1 MQISDI
7 LQSKQAKAIGAFL
20 QKDITIQ
27 KNTTP
32 EYLTTISIDPQ
43 RSVFHFYSKMDEE
56 GSDIKHY
63 IKNYTTPQ
71 FNDMFFEEFKCA
83 IAEFITNMP
92 ADTVRKVTVVLPD
105 SAVLTDTFKIPTLK
119 GFGQTSKT
127 LESTMAGLY
136 RNYRE
141 LYVASQ
147 VLDQNKTFT
156 TFGVVAVKAKIV
168 SSIHAACLANRL
180 TVTAVTYSSNA
191 LISGAALINPKLR
204 NASYL
209 MMDIKGVYTRFTFV
223 VKGKTAGFYTVP
235 FGREFLRKGKVT
247 PEDMLFDHTYAELMV
262 LTAREA
268 AKNKKPKNAIEAE
281 VLAAD
286 DEEEEEDWE
295 AEMNAAAAAAEAVA
309 NAEATPEE
317 EVVEVVEENVAE
329 QEEDGE
335 SSAEMMGEAEQ
346 AEATMPE
353 LAFDPALDPALDPT
367 LDPALLIKKTPRI
380 LPSFMKR
387 PVPTT
392 REGVAYENFRVLVK
406 WALTLIQEND
416 KITAAGKPEFVCVNI
431 PRDLM
436 HVLEPTNAELSENKI
451 PFVPMPREGQSA
463 SVLANLELY
472 AGFFPRQILPFG
484 KF

>member
-1 MQISDI
+1 MQLSDI

-43 RSVFHFYSKMDEE
+43 RSVFHFYSQMDEE
-56 GSDIKHY
+56 GSEIKHY
-63 IKNYTTPQ
+63 IKAYTTPQ
-71 FNDMFFEEFKCA
+71 FNDMFFEELKGA
-83 IAEFITNMP
+83 IAEFIANMP
-92 ADTVRKVTVVLPD
+92 ADAVRKVTVVLPD
-105 SAVLTDTFKIPTLK
+105 RAVLTDTFKIPTLK

-156 TFGVVAVKAKIV
+156 TFGVVAVKASII

-235 FGREFLRKGKVT
+235 FGREFLRKGKIT
-247 PEDMLFDHTYAELMV
+247 PEDMLFDHSYAELMV

-281 VLAAD
+281 ALDAD

-309 NAEATPEE
+309 NAEATTEE
-317 EVVEVVEENVAE
+317 EVVEAVEENAAE

-335 SSAEMMGEAEQ
+335 SSAEMMGEAERV
-346 AEATMPE
+346 EATMPE
-353 LAFDPALDPALDPT
+353 LALDPT
-367 LDPALLIKKTPRI
+367 IDPALLIKKTPRI
-380 LPSFMKR
+380 LPGFMQR

-416 KITAAGKPEFVCVNI
+416 KITAAGNPEFVCVNI

-451 PFVPMPREGQSA
+451 PFVPMPREGQTA

>member
-1 MQISDI
+1 MQLSDI
-7 LQSKQAKAIGAFL
+7 LQSKQVKNIGAFL

-27 KNTTP
+27 KNTPP
-32 EYLTTISIDPQ
+32 EYLTTISIDPE
-43 RSVFHFYSKMDEE
+43 RSVFHFYSALGENATE
-56 GSDIKHY
+56 IKHY
-63 IKNYTTPQ
+63 IKSYTSAQ
-71 FNDMFFEEFKCA
+71 FNDIFFEEFKGA
-83 IAEFITNMP
+83 IAEFIANMP
-92 ADTVRKVTVVLPD
+92 ANTIHKVSVVLPD
-105 SAVLTDTFKIPTLK
+105 NAVLTDTFKIPTLK

-156 TFGVVAVKAKIV
+156 TFGIVAVKASVI

-235 FGREFLRKGKVT
+235 FGREFLRKGKIT
-247 PEDMLFDHTYAELMV
+247 PEDMLFDHSYAELMV

-268 AKNKKPKNAIEAE
+268 AKNKKRANEEAAE
-281 VLAAD
+281 ALADLD
-286 DEEEEEDWE
+286 DDDDDDWE
-295 AEMNAAAAAAEAVA
+295 AEMNAALEAAAEVAEAAEAV
-309 NAEATPEE
+309 EAIEAGDENIPEPEE
-317 EVVEVVEENVAE
+317 VEEASDE
-329 QEEDGE
+329 I
-335 SSAEMMGEAEQ
+335 MGEEV
-346 AEATMPE
+346 EPE
-353 LAFDPALDPALDPT
+353 ESFHNVALDPALVV
-367 LDPALLIKKTPRI
+367 KKTPRI

-387 PVPTT
+387 PDPTT
-392 REGVAYENFRVLVK
+392 REGIAYENFRVLVK

-436 HVLEPTNAELSENKI
+436 HVIEPTNAELSENKI
-451 PFVPMPREGQSA
+451 PFVPMPREGKTA